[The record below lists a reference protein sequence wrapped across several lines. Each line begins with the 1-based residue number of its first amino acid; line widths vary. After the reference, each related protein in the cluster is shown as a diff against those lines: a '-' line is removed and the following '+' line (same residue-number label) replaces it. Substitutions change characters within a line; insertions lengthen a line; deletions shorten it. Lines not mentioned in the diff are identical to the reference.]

1 MLISIEGGGCL
12 IFGVVVELIPFTVL
26 VLGLAKDCIHHGVCV
41 CVGGGGGTCVCVCKN
56 SECRVRNRFN
66 PFPCCLNSMTVIPS
80 TAK

>member
-26 VLGLAKDCIHHGVCV
+26 VLGQANDCIHHGVCV
-41 CVGGGGGTCVCVCKN
+41 WGGGGVRACVRVCVCKN

-66 PFPCCLNSMTVIPS
+66 PFPCCL
-80 TAK
+80 TA